1 MNTPLSSMSTSEKLN
16 LITIGLL
23 PILALMGNAIADIG
37 LVLVVLVFLG
47 TSGSAIKRYPKSW
60 LLRLSFIFWI
70 WILICSSASPF
81 PAHSFQDSL
90 PWIRFPLYAF
100 ALSLILLQGDG
111 RHFKVFIAAC
121 VIGTMIEFSFLISE
135 YYIFHHGG
143 MRLFGTF
150 QKLMPGWYMMTFGL
164 IAILYFFKFTKI
176 QNINW
181 YDLFGMA
188 FFFVATSYGLL
199 ITGEL
204 MSTGLFLTAIILY
217 FLVIKNLELKRIA
230 GIMAGLTTFL
240 TLFAVVVLNEND
252 IRERVYDALMTR
264 LPWLSTSDYGQPLRA
279 GYNIALLH
287 PLFGVGPKNTFAYC
301 TMLNDQGLMVNLLHV
316 TACPWHPHNL
326 YLQIAAES
334 GVIGLLLFSALALY
348 LVGQSVIHFVR
359 NKAGNNLAIILIPL
373 AFFPLQ
379 SYSQAFGQSR
389 NFYFWTI
396 VGFALFV
403 IRSHLRER
411 GGDERL

>member
-1 MNTPLSSMSTSEKLN
+1 
-16 LITIGLL
+16 
-23 PILALMGNAIADIG
+23 
-37 LVLVVLVFLG
+37 VFLG

-111 RHFKVFIAAC
+111 RHLKVFIAAC
-121 VIGTMIEFSFLISE
+121 IIGTLIESAFLLRE
-135 YYIFHHGG
+135 YLFFRGQNP
-143 MRLFGTF
+143 RLYGTF
-150 QKLMPGWYMMTFGL
+150 QKLMPGWYMMGFGL
-164 IAILYFFKFTKI
+164 IAVLSLFNSLKAQPFRGRDWLAPGLFFI
-176 QNINW
+176 IAS
-181 YDLFGMA
+181 FG
-188 FFFVATSYGLL
+188 TL

-204 MSTGLFLTAIILY
+204 MSTLIFLTTTALF
-217 FLVIKNLELKRIA
+217 FLVIRHPDLKRVTFVLS
-230 GIMAGLTTFL
+230 GLAVSAS
-240 TLFAVVVLNEND
+240 LFMLVIWLD
-252 IRERVYDALMTR
+252 TSLRERVAVALLKR
-264 LPWLSTSDYGQPLRA
+264 LPWLSTSDYGLPLRA
-279 GYNIALLH
+279 GYNIALH
-287 PLFGVGPKNTFAYC
+287 NPLFGVGPKNTFAYC
-301 TMLNDQGLMVNLLHV
+301 EMLKDQGLMDAVLHV
-316 TACPWHPHNL
+316 TDCPWHPHNL

-334 GVIGLLLFSALALY
+334 GLIGLILFSALALY
-348 LVGQSVIHFVR
+348 LVGQSMIHFVR

-373 AFFPLQ
+373 LFFPLQ